1 MAIGGTLSLV
11 RFPIDGEQKCQL
23 VAGVHASGSCT
34 DADEDGQN
42 HSGEDKGAE
51 NEEHKAKEEERKAK
65 EARRTAIA
73 PESADG
79 EMGIRTIVPM
89 PGVRLRCTVD
99 T

>member
-1 MAIGGTLSLV
+1 MI
-11 RFPIDGEQKCQL
+11 RFLICIVTILRGPLLEWCGYTTNCQRKRN
-23 VAGVHASGSCT
+23 AKK
-34 DADEDGQN
+34 DERKAK
-42 HSGEDKGAE
+42 E
-51 NEEHKAKEEERKAK
+51 EEHKAKEEERKAK